1 VAPNI
6 EGVVE
11 VPIGVDG
18 LGPSIPIIEGDALG
32 VGTTTKG
39 LTPALPI
46 STEPSGIPVRATLPD
61 AVEDIAAVLPP
72 ELVPQITP
80 LPGNEA
86 PIPSPIPPPSY
97 VLAPDIPD
105 EGLPPAEHV
114 EPKPAIPAVPA
125 VSGLSPGDASSVAPK
140 GIPVGG
146 TDAPGIT
153 PSGEVAAMPGVGSA
167 IPPTCE
173 KAGENAKLLRRV
185 ATTVTVHRRFILVSS
200 TDFRPAR
207 AFPYRVAA
215 SFRRRVDRGV
225 P

>member
-1 VAPNI
+1 M
-6 EGVVE
+6 
-11 VPIGVDG
+11 
-18 LGPSIPIIEGDALG
+18 
-32 VGTTTKG
+32 G

-46 STEPSGIPVRATLPD
+46 STEPNGIPVRATLPD
-61 AVEDIAAVLPP
+61 AVEDIAAVDEVLPL
-72 ELVPQITP
+72 ELAPQITP

-105 EGLPPAEHV
+105 EELPTAEHV
-114 EPKPAIPAVPA
+114 EPKPAIPTVPS

-153 PSGEVAAMPGVGSA
+153 PSGEVAAIPGVGSA

-173 KAGENAKLLRRV
+173 KAGENAQLQLRRA
-185 ATTVTVHRRFILVSS
+185 ATTVAVHRRFISVS
-200 TDFRPAR
+200 
-207 AFPYRVAA
+207 
-215 SFRRRVDRGV
+215 
-225 P
+225 